1 VTTTLD
7 AIALAAFF
15 LPSLAH
21 GATAADL
28 LPPEKAFR
36 FTARALGPASVE
48 ARFNVAD
55 GYYLYRD
62 KIRIRVDPGEFTR
75 GVPPLPAGKI
85 KEDEFFGRVETF
97 RGSVSVTIPVDG
109 AKPGQRIRLTA
120 ESQGCADAG
129 VCYPPTVQEASVTVP
144 AASVVPSTEPPKK
157 SWFN

>member
-1 VTTTLD
+1 MTFPKSSVSPLNGGFPPISSGSRRRRVTTTLD

-62 KIRIRVDPGEFTR
+62 KIRIRVDPAEFTR
-75 GVPPLPAGKI
+75 G
-85 KEDEFFGRVETF
+85 
-97 RGSVSVTIPVDG
+97 
-109 AKPGQRIRLTA
+109 
-120 ESQGCADAG
+120 
-129 VCYPPTVQEASVTVP
+129 
-144 AASVVPSTEPPKK
+144 
-157 SWFN
+157 